1 MDRHKKR
8 RFKKHCEPRAL
19 AVLCGRVSEESEE
32 AAAFLRVHHGHAEP
46 STEIEKLWMEY
57 WDGNPPQVSAL
68 KDVYLKRAV
77 AMQRSGSSYD
87 GIVHAYKLAALCG
100 SDPALRWLREQKL
113 EPLRINTVWNS
124 IDREIWDLNG

>member
-1 MDRHKKR
+1 
-8 RFKKHCEPRAL
+8 
-19 AVLCGRVSEESEE
+19 
-32 AAAFLRVHHGHAEP
+32 
-46 STEIEKLWMEY
+46 MEY
-57 WDGNPPQVSAL
+57 WDGNPPQMSEL

-87 GIVHAYKLAALCG
+87 SIVHAYKLAALCG

-124 IDREIWDLNG
+124 IDKEIWDLNG